1 MGKIERSAVRRRVR
15 SPAMSE
21 VPSAEPEVACEQS
34 VLVVEAD
41 PDQQVPMARAL
52 RKQGLRVVATGSGSG
67 ALALVSEWD
76 VTLILVSESLPGR
89 SGIDLVR
96 EIHRTRPASRIVMI
110 TSDSEP
116 RFAAA
121 ARAAGAL
128 GCVAK
133 PLTAES
139 LSRWLAD
146 PAALAAPAALAEPT
160 ADRDISR
167 LVPTVKAR
175 SGLARHASA
184 LPLTNSALPARG
196 AVAE

>member
-1 MGKIERSAVRRRVR
+1 
-15 SPAMSE
+15 
-21 VPSAEPEVACEQS
+21 

-41 PDQQVPMARAL
+41 PDLQSQMARVL
-52 RKQGLRVVATGSGSG
+52 RKEGLRVVATGSGSG

-76 VTLILVSESLPGR
+76 VSLILVSESLPGR

-96 EIHRTRPASRIVMI
+96 ELLRTRPGSRIVMV
-110 TSDSEP
+110 TNHVEP

-128 GCVAK
+128 GCVVK
-133 PLTAES
+133 PLSAEQ
-139 LSRWLAD
+139 LPRLLDAAD
-146 PAALAAPAALAEPT
+146 GGELPT
-160 ADRDISR
+160 R
-167 LVPTVKAR
+167 LVPTERTR
-175 SGLARHASA
+175 SNLARRPSA

>member
-1 MGKIERSAVRRRVR
+1 MGKTERSAVRRRVQ
-15 SPAMSE
+15 SPVMS
-21 VPSAEPEVACEQS
+21 VAPSAEPEVACEQS

-96 EIHRTRPASRIVMI
+96 EIHRTRPESRIVMV

-116 RFAAA
+116 RFSAA

-128 GCVAK
+128 GCVVK
-133 PLTAES
+133 PLVAES
-139 LSRWLAD
+139 LSTW
-146 PAALAAPAALAEPT
+146 LAEPPAT
-160 ADRDISR
+160 RDISR
-167 LVPTVKAR
+167 LVPTGKTP
-175 SGLARHASA
+175 SGLMRRPSA
-184 LPLTNSALPARG
+184 LPLTTSARPARG

>member
-1 MGKIERSAVRRRVR
+1 MLSVAPSVGK
-15 SPAMSE
+15 
-21 VPSAEPEVACEQS
+21 PEVAFEQS

-41 PDQQVPMARAL
+41 PDQQVQMARVL

-67 ALALVSEWD
+67 ALALMSEWD

-96 EIHRTRPASRIVMI
+96 EIHRTRPESQIVMV
-110 TSDSEP
+110 TGDAEP

-121 ARAAGAL
+121 ARAAGAV
-128 GCVAK
+128 GCVVK
-133 PLTAES
+133 PLAAES
-139 LSRWLAD
+139 LAAWLAATET
-146 PAALAAPAALAEPT
+146 PAAG
-160 ADRDISR
+160 RDASR
-167 LVPTVKAR
+167 LVPTGKTR
-175 SGLARHASA
+175 SGLSRRPTA